1 MEFIKE
7 VYKMKVYMVLYSSTE
22 DETKICLGG
31 FSTRKNAEDVL
42 IDRFRKDMTEY
53 YNSPSNYRLG
63 ILDEKMLKYYKT
75 APLDELLVELDNSGN
90 YAIIELNIDEI
101 VDEVFELY

>member
-1 MEFIKE
+1 MR
-7 VYKMKVYMVLYSSTE
+7 VYVVLYSSTE

-42 IDRFRKDMTEY
+42 IDRFRKDMIEY
-53 YNSPSNYRLG
+53 YNSPSNYRLD

-75 APLDELLVELDNSGN
+75 APLDELLVELDNYGN
-90 YAIIELNIDEI
+90 YAIIELDIDKIAEKT
-101 VDEVFELY
+101 FELY